1 MTFPNSL
8 TIPSPTPPLSAT
20 IMNLNLYAS
29 HLTFL
34 CLVFPF
40 RKLRGDSNFACLRV
54 GVNGK
59 CDFPGDT
66 VVKNLPAKQ
75 ET

>member
-1 MTFPNSL
+1 
-8 TIPSPTPPLSAT
+8 
-20 IMNLNLYAS
+20 MNLNLYAS